1 MEKVKLSYL
10 KRVLEKS
17 WSKETSADPKKW
29 SSKNPAWGQCV
40 VTALVVQ
47 DFFGGKLLK
56 GIVRIEDIEYIDNVW
71 SHYWN
76 QLPNGKERDL
86 TRDQF
91 PKKTI
96 MPQGDLAY
104 RKYVLSYPNAVKR
117 YKILKERV
125 EDFLENHGEK
135 RRQKRVKTLSEG
147 VSKNASS
154 FCFWIC
160 LISIL

>member
-17 WSKETSADPKKW
+17 WSKETSADSKKW

-76 QLPNGKERDL
+76 QLPDGSKIDL
-86 TRDQF
+86 TKSQF

-104 RKYVLSYPNAVKR
+104 RKYVLSYPNVVRR
-117 YKILKERV
+117 YEILKQRV
-125 EDFLENHGEK
+125 KSFLENQREK
-135 RRQKRVKTLSEG
+135 GDKK
-147 VSKNASS
+147 
-154 FCFWIC
+154 
-160 LISIL
+160 